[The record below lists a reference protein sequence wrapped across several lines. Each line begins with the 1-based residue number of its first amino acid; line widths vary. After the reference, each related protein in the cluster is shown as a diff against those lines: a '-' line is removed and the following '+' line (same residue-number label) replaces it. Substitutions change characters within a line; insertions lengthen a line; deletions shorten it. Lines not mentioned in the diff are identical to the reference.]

1 MSPRFSVV
9 VTAHNEGDA
18 IAACLRA
25 LARQDALADGGFEI
39 VLVDDRSTDGTAEIA
54 RACAVEGLRLIRID
68 EAAAT
73 SLTARQHALDVGFRA
88 ARGQIVLV
96 IDADALVEPDW
107 LRRITAPIRD
117 GRADAVAGRVRFR
130 GGGAL
135 AAWQSVDAAF
145 YLGVCRLLSGLG
157 VDRGALFGNF
167 CVLRTAYQALGGFAA
182 IGPTLTE
189 DLAFARALARAGYRI
204 AYDDATVSVRAAPD
218 WQSLIAR
225 AKRVGSGPVAPL
237 SVALAAWMA
246 LLPLLAI
253 VALAGGSAALWVAFA
268 VRYLAGA
275 AFVAANL
282 LAGGLRRLLPLALFY
297 EPLAIAIGLRVLA
310 AVAVDPRVAWGGKI
324 YRQRGKGPVK
334 AP

>member
-18 IAACLRA
+18 IAACLHA
-25 LARQDALADGGFEI
+25 ISRQDGVADDELEI
-39 VLVDDRSTDGTAEIA
+39 VVVDDRSTDDTAGVA

-73 SLTARQHALDVGFRA
+73 SLTARQNALDLGFRA

-96 IDADALVEPDW
+96 LDADALVEPDW
-107 LRRITAPIRD
+107 LRRMTAQILD

-145 YLGVCRLLSGLG
+145 YLGVCWLLSWLGL
-157 VDRGALFGNF
+157 DRGVLFGNF
-167 CVLRTAYQALGGFAA
+167 CFLRSAYLAVGGFAA

-189 DLAFARALARAGYRI
+189 DLAFARSLARTGCRI
-204 AYDDATVSVRAAPD
+204 AYDDPTVSVRAAPD

-246 LLPLLAI
+246 LLPIFAI
-253 VALAGGSAALWVAFA
+253 AALASGSAALWAAFA

-297 EPLAIAIGLRVLA
+297 EPLAIAIGLWVIV
-310 AVAVDPRVAWGGKI
+310 AVALDPRVTWGGRV
-324 YRQRGKGPVK
+324 YRQPGKDPVK